1 MFGLTPY
8 NRRSDGLQRRDR
20 EFMDIFD
27 IPSLFDRFFNDGFF
41 PSFYGFDNQIRVD
54 IKEDD
59 NAYKVEA
66 ELPGV
71 DKDEISVELRDG
83 RLTIGVERKEI
94 TNEER
99 ENYIRRERRLSSCSR
114 TFYVDGVREED
125 VKAKFQNGILTIILP
140 KADGEQRRKHRI
152 QIE

>member
-8 NRRSDGLQRRDR
+8 NRRNDGIQRRGR
-20 EFMDIFD
+20 EIRDIFD
-27 IPSLFDRFFNDGFF
+27 MPSLVNRFFNDSFF

-54 IKEDD
+54 IKEEDK
-59 NAYKVEA
+59 AYKVEA

-99 ENYIRRERRLSSCSR
+99 ENYIRRERRLSSSSR
-114 TFYVDGVREED
+114 TFYVDGVKEED
-125 VKAKFQNGILTIILP
+125 VKAKFENGILTIILP
-140 KADGEQRRKHRI
+140 KADGEQRRKHWI
-152 QIE
+152 KID